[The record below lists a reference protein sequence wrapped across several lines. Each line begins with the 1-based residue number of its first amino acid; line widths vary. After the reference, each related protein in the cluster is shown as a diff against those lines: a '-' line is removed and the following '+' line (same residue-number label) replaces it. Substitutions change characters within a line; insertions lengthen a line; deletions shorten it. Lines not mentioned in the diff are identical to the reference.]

1 MSGNGWRPRGFG
13 TIRNLAG
20 RAWRPSW
27 HHEAGHAV
35 IGLALQLPV
44 ALAWITEDGGG
55 RRAGFVSEVQT
66 SGRPVGRVFA
76 RNETGRGPYWKAT
89 NSKKAAD
96 LDAFG
101 NSVRKKERTPE
112 ERHAEVIMCLA
123 GGMAEGKSLGEDIFD
138 FSPPDPPSPKALA
151 FATETGGQIAK
162 AHHAGNATPLAVIW
176 ILLAIIAAS

>member
-1 MSGNGWRPRGFG
+1 MAVQHTQAVQQLSSAARR
-13 TIRNLAG
+13 TES
-20 RAWRPSW
+20 RPS
-27 HHEAGHAV
+27 V
-35 IGLALQLPV
+35 IGPISLDWPHLKGNHGNVFKWLLWTGCRLNEA
-44 ALAWITEDGGG
+44 AGM
-55 RRAGFVSEVQT
+55 RAGEVT
-66 SGRPVGRVFA
+66 
-76 RNETGRGPYWKAT
+76 GPYWKAT